1 MRATQELGEDRE
13 MKATREL
20 KDEHGGIK
28 VMLAILG
35 KVCDRIEAGKDVDP
49 EHVGEILEFLKVFVD
64 KCHHAKEEDHLFPA
78 LEKAG
83 VPREGGPVGMML
95 LEHEAGRGFIRG
107 MAQAAEGMAKG
118 DRGAAK
124 RFAANARSYAELLL
138 QHIEKEDNV
147 LYPIAERRLPAGADG
162 ALSAAFERVE
172 EERVGHGRHEE
183 FHKMMDRLRSVY
195 GV

>member
-1 MRATQELGEDRE
+1 
-13 MKATREL
+13 MKATRDL

-35 KVCDRIEAGKDVDP
+35 KVCDRIEAGQDVDP
-49 EHVGEILEFLKVFVD
+49 KHVGEILEFLKVFVD

-78 LEKAG
+78 MVKAG
-83 VPREGGPVGMML
+83 VPGEGGPVGMML

-107 MAQAAEGMAKG
+107 MTQAAEGLARG
-118 DRGAAK
+118 ERGAAK
-124 RFAANARSYAELLL
+124 RFTANARSYAELLL

-147 LYPIAERRLPAGADG
+147 LYPIAEARLPADADE
-162 ALSAAFERVE
+162 ALSAAFGKVE
-172 EERVGHGRHEE
+172 EERVGHGRHEK
-183 FHKMMDRLRSVY
+183 FHGMMDRLRAVY